1 MSFDAQRLYELLPTV
16 YRVRDAEGAAGA
28 KDELRQLLDVIAGEI
43 AVLEEDLEQLYDD
56 QFIETCA
63 EWVAPYIGD
72 LIGYRTLHGLTEV
85 VGSPRAEVANTIAYR
100 RRKGTAAMLEQLARD
115 VTGWNARA
123 VEYFQLLAT
132 TQYLNHLRPL
142 NPAWFGVRLA
152 ECRPARRPGVR
163 HRRAHRRR
171 PADRPRPRPPRHPQR
186 RPPRLADPRLSAAR
200 GRPPGSSRPPPRTG
214 ATCSTRS
221 ARTCPC
227 SAGPRRR
234 RRSPTSPSA
243 ATCPSRSP
251 DASCGTGPPTS
262 TRDSIV
268 VSFAGS
274 PLPPTA
280 VAASD
285 LSDAGSGWAYPAVDR
300 VLIDPVLGRLAL
312 PPSLTV
318 DGQPIAMTNPV
329 VSFHYGAAADIGGG
343 AYARVATFADD
354 LGTPVPVA
362 APGSIATAL
371 AGLGGSGIVEVT
383 GNGRFKETL
392 AIAAGAG
399 ERIELRAADGSRPT
413 VELSGELV
421 IDLDE
426 GAEVTLNG
434 LVLAGAGVRV
444 PAAAKG
450 GRLRLVHCTLVPGIS
465 LLPDGAPAQPD
476 APSLVIASA
485 TVSVEIDHSIVGGI
499 RADEDAQVQI
509 RDSIVDA
516 CDQTAVAYAAPAGDG
531 PGGELEVT
539 GSTIVGKL
547 HARILRLVSNS
558 ILAARLAETDS
569 WTSPVVA
576 ERRQDGCIRFSY
588 VPPSSRTPRRHRC
601 QPASDDDAIRVQPQF
616 SAERYGQPAYGQLS
630 LRCPAEIRTG
640 ADDESEMGVLH
651 HVYAPQRETNLNVRL
666 EEYLRF
672 GLEAGVI
679 HES

>member
-1 MSFDAQRLYELLPTV
+1 M
-16 YRVRDAEGAAGA
+16 
-28 KDELRQLLDVIAGEI
+28 
-43 AVLEEDLEQLYDD
+43 
-56 QFIETCA
+56 
-63 EWVAPYIGD
+63 
-72 LIGYRTLHGLTEV
+72 
-85 VGSPRAEVANTIAYR
+85 
-100 RRKGTAAMLEQLARD
+100 
-115 VTGWNARA
+115 
-123 VEYFQLLAT
+123 
-132 TQYLNHLRPL
+132 
-142 NPAWFGVRLA
+142 
-152 ECRPARRPGVR
+152 
-163 HRRAHRRR
+163 
-171 PADRPRPRPPRHPQR
+171 
-186 RPPRLADPRLSAAR
+186 
-200 GRPPGSSRPPPRTG
+200 
-214 ATCSTRS
+214 
-221 ARTCPC
+221 
-227 SAGPRRR
+227 
-234 RRSPTSPSA
+234 
-243 ATCPSRSP
+243 
-251 DASCGTGPPTS
+251 
-262 TRDSIV
+262 
-268 VSFAGS
+268 
-274 PLPPTA
+274 
-280 VAASD
+280 
-285 LSDAGSGWAYPAVDR
+285 
-300 VLIDPVLGRLAL
+300 
-312 PPSLTV
+312 
-318 DGQPIAMTNPV
+318 
-329 VSFHYGAAADIGGG
+329 
-343 AYARVATFADD
+343 
-354 LGTPVPVA
+354 
-362 APGSIATAL
+362 
-371 AGLGGSGIVEVT
+371 
-383 GNGRFKETL
+383 
-392 AIAAGAG
+392 
-399 ERIELRAADGSRPT
+399 
-413 VELSGELV
+413 

-499 RADEDAQVQI
+499 RADEDAQVLI

-531 PGGELEVT
+531 AGGELEVT

-558 ILAARLAETDS
+558 ILAARLAETDT

-640 ADDESEMGVLH
+640 ADDESEMGALH